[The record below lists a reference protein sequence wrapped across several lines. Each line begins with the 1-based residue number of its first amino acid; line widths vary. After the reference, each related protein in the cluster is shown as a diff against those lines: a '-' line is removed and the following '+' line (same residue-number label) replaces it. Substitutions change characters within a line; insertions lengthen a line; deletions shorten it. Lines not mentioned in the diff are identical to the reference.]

1 MLLKKYNI
9 LMVGF
14 FFLEGI
20 CIKNS
25 ERKADQLMHKLK
37 FFYNNT
43 KINVKQKD
51 RETIC

>member
-14 FFLEGI
+14 CFGGNMYQKL
-20 CIKNS
+20 
-25 ERKADQLMHKLK
+25 RKKSRSIDAQAQV
-37 FFYNNT
+37 FYNNT